1 MKIFNELDLTPGY
14 GYEID
19 PELAEE
25 LGVFEEDAILENDAK
40 EAIEDES

>member
-1 MKIFNELDLTPGY
+1 MKIFNELDLIPGY

-25 LGVFEEDAILENDAK
+25 LGAFKEDAILEYDIK